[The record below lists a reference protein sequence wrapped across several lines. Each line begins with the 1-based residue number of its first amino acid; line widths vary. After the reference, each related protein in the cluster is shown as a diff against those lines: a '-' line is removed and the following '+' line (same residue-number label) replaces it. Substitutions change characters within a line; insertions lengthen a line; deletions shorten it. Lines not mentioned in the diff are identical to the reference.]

1 MDENTGSSFRLKRA
15 NLLLR
20 LHDLFFSVNVAC
32 AVAYALS
39 LYVSRSMT
47 PWTPQNDSGYY
58 FLRAAVRVS
67 DILHLGIRAPVTTNT
82 VARVDSILFNRTAI
96 ELVFVVSICSAAA
109 LVFLLVRFC
118 ALSSRYP
125 AAFCRLARA
134 VALFATPA
142 CCLVVLTLTRTWPT
156 GMDPE
161 SSASGWAFPVAT
173 AGELLC
179 FLVLLL
185 LTFKLSRWRTIFV
198 SASVLLSLLHFA
210 FWSLILLPNVL
221 IYLRGSLALY
231 PIHSALWL
239 LPSAGAAFLLYVW
252 PGPGA
257 DLGPTAE
264 SHVGIWTLLPAV
276 LGLAALVAIWHPTSS
291 RPLLRPKDLKSVV
304 IKLSRGPRPSYTNTI
319 QGDGKV
325 KYIGERNV
333 RVRGSQT
340 ATLNSEQLTQ
350 VLQRLDQSHFFALE
364 DRAFSWCF
372 DTPGVAVA
380 VSFDGRTKTV
390 VSDGGCT
397 GAKSGMQDQF
407 VQAAHDI
414 DKIVGTDQW
423 VRCDGYC
430 RD

>member
-1 MDENTGSSFRLKRA
+1 
-15 NLLLR
+15 
-20 LHDLFFSVNVAC
+20 
-32 AVAYALS
+32 
-39 LYVSRSMT
+39 MT

-58 FLRAAVRVS
+58 FLRAAVRTS

-96 ELVFVVSICSAAA
+96 ALVFVVSICSAAA

-125 AAFCRLARA
+125 GACCRLAGA
-134 VALFATPA
+134 VAVFATPA
-142 CCLVVLTLTRTWPT
+142 CCLVVLMLTRTWPT
-156 GMDPE
+156 GMDPGT
-161 SSASGWAFPVAT
+161 SPSGQALLVIT
-173 AGELLC
+173 AGELSC
-179 FLVLLL
+179 FLALLL
-185 LTFKLSRWRTIFV
+185 LTFKLRRWRAIFV

-210 FWSLILLPNVL
+210 FWSLILFPNVV

-231 PIHSALWL
+231 PIHFALWL

-264 SHVGIWTLLPAV
+264 SHVGIWTLVPAA
-276 LGLAALVAIWHPTSS
+276 LSLAALVAIWHPTSGRS
-291 RPLLRPKDLKSVV
+291 MVQPKDMKSIV
-304 IKLSRGPRPSYTNTI
+304 IKLSRGPCRGSCPSYTVTI
-319 QGDGKV
+319 RGDGNV
-325 KYIGERNV
+325 EYVGERNV
-333 RVRGSQT
+333 KVRGSQT
-340 ATLNSEQLTQ
+340 ATLNSEQLAK
-350 VLQRLDQSHFFALE
+350 VLRRLDQSHFLALE

-372 DTPGVAVA
+372 DTSSVALA

-397 GAKSGMQDQF
+397 GAKSGLQDHF

>member
-1 MDENTGSSFRLKRA
+1 MDENTGSSLRLKRGK
-15 NLLLR
+15 LLLR
-20 LHDLFFSVNVAC
+20 LHDVFFSVNVAC

-96 ELVFVVSICSAAA
+96 ALVFVVSICSAAA

-125 AAFCRLARA
+125 AAFCRLAGA

-142 CCLVVLTLTRTWPT
+142 CCLVVLMLTRTWPT
-156 GMDPE
+156 GMDPGT
-161 SSASGWAFPVAT
+161 SPSGQALLVIT
-173 AGELLC
+173 AGELSC
-179 FLVLLL
+179 FLALLL
-185 LTFKLSRWRTIFV
+185 LTFKLSRWRAIFV

-257 DLGPTAE
+257 DLAPTAE
-264 SHVGIWTLLPAV
+264 RHVGIWTLLPAV

-291 RPLLRPKDLKSVV
+291 RTMVQPKDMKSVV
-304 IKLSRGPRPSYTNTI
+304 IKLSRGPRPSYTITI

-325 KYIGERNV
+325 EYVGERDV
-333 RVRGSQT
+333 KVRGTQT

-350 VLQRLDQSHFFALE
+350 VLRRLDQSHFFALE